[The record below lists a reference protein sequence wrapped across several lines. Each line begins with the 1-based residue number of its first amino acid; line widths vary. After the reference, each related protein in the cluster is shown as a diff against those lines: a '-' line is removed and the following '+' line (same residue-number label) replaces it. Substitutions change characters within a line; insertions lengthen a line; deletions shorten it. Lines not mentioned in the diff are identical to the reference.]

1 MAEEERAT
9 SSDTDQLALRDLV
22 MSDAVRAIHLTIDT
36 EWGSLQQ
43 SARQTAAARALWGHV
58 VNDPLADVLAGE
70 QLLQGLYKKMRRDR
84 MSNAKEVSGV
94 MLAIRTLWFDAR
106 LQAAIESFGGGHVQ
120 LVLLGAGMDA
130 RAYRLSYLK
139 ETTIFELDFPDLIQL
154 KSDLIR
160 QVVASSDN
168 QTNLTVSSDRLI
180 HVPADLREPNWLQ
193 KLTDSGFSPGTNT
206 VWILE
211 GILYYLSYD
220 DAMQVLETIAR
231 ALEKTAHA
239 VLLADFMNKSAV
251 SLSNDMYQFYSDWP
265 DQLLPRIG
273 FCNVK
278 VSQIGDSDANFGLLT
293 DPENLFERRRK
304 IPRSVDIDSLD
315 GSPCCRLYLVEAT
328 ESLSGEDS

>member
-1 MAEEERAT
+1 
-9 SSDTDQLALRDLV
+9 
-22 MSDAVRAIHLTIDT
+22 
-36 EWGSLQQ
+36 
-43 SARQTAAARALWGHV
+43 
-58 VNDPLADVLAGE
+58 
-70 QLLQGLYKKMRRDR
+70 
-84 MSNAKEVSGV
+84 
-94 MLAIRTLWFDAR
+94 
-106 LQAAIESFGGGHVQ
+106 
-120 LVLLGAGMDA
+120 MDA

-220 DAMQVLETIAR
+220 DAMQVLETIAQ
-231 ALEKTAHA
+231 ALEKTACA

-304 IPRSVDIDSLD
+304 IPRSVEIDPLD
-315 GSPCCRLYLVEAT
+315 GSPCCRLYLVEAMG
-328 ESLSGEDS
+328 SLSGEDS